1 MISHVRGLTQSRF
14 ARNVAIV
21 ASGTAGAQAIMM
33 IFTPVITRLY
43 GPEAFGVLG
52 TFTAILAVIAP
63 MAALSYPIAIVLPR
77 QDQDAVGLGK
87 LSMAI
92 ALVTSLLAGL
102 VLLLFKGPIVS
113 TFQLETIESFL
124 LLIPLAMFFSA
135 ALAVMNQWVIR
146 KKLFNIK
153 ARTAVLQALWIN
165 LAKAAV
171 GLAAPLAVVLIILTT
186 IGSAMHALMLWL
198 GVRKH
203 AGHRP
208 AMEVHEPGAGA
219 RELAWRHRDFAW
231 YRTPQTVINA
241 ASQSM
246 PVLMLASFFGPAAA
260 GLYTLARLALGVPST
275 LIGNSVA
282 EVFYPRFVETLHA
295 GKSGQRLIIKSCSA
309 LLGIGAI
316 PYLVVFVLGPFL
328 FALVFGESWVE
339 AGTFARWMS
348 VWLLAVLVTR
358 PIVASIPA
366 LNLQREFLLFEIVS
380 LALRF
385 ASIAGTYYL
394 TSNAVTVIAV
404 FSLVNVLIYLCLFL
418 YVLTKAGSS
427 QSSGREE

>member
-1 MISHVRGLTQSRF
+1 MNTHVRHLTQSRF

-52 TFTAILAVIAP
+52 TFTALLAVVAP
-63 MAALSYPIAIVLPR
+63 VAALSYPIAIVLPR
-77 QDQDAVGLGK
+77 QDSDALGLGK
-87 LSMAI
+87 LSMGI
-92 ALVTSLLAGL
+92 ALATSLLTAL
-102 VLLLFKGPIVS
+102 VLLLFENAIVS
-113 TFQLETIESFL
+113 TFNLQTIESFL
-124 LLIPLAMFFSA
+124 FLIPLAMFFSA

-153 ARTAVLQALWIN
+153 ARMAVLQALWIN
-165 LAKAAV
+165 LAKAGV
-171 GLAAPLAVVLIILTT
+171 GLVAPLAVVLIALTT
-186 IGSAMHALMLWL
+186 VGSALHAVMLWL
-198 GVRKH
+198 GVRRDRT
-203 AGHRP
+203 RP
-208 AMEVHEPGAGA
+208 SVASDTPEASASA
-219 RELAWRHRDFAW
+219 RELAWRHRDFAC
-231 YRTPQTVINA
+231 YRTPQTVLNA

-246 PVLMLASFFGPAAA
+246 PVLMLASFFGPTVA

-295 GKSGQRLIIKSCSA
+295 GKSGRRLIIKSCSA
-309 LLGIGAI
+309 LSGIGAV
-316 PYLVVFVLGPFL
+316 PYLVVFALGPLL
-328 FALVFGESWVE
+328 FGLVFGESWTE

-366 LNLQREFLLFEIVS
+366 LDLQREFLLFEIIS
-380 LALRF
+380 IALRF
-385 ASIAGTYYL
+385 ASIAVTYYL
-394 TSNAVTVIAV
+394 TSSAVAVVAV
-404 FSLVNVLIYLCLFL
+404 FSLTNVVIYLCLFL
-418 YVLTKAGSS
+418 YVLKKA
-427 QSSGREE
+427 